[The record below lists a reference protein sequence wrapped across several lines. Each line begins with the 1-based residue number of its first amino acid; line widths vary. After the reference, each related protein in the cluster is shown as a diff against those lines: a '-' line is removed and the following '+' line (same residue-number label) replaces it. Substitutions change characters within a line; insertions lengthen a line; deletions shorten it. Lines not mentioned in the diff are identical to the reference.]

1 MILLY
6 SEPLSC
12 LNEPH
17 FMETACKIYIQE
29 NAKLDFDILKKWT
42 SNIPTLQDEFYREM
56 HKVLVDKIRNM
67 ILNDMDGLLRI
78 LYRMDVYEQK
88 IKLALRD
95 HEEKD
100 AALLIADLYLQR
112 ILEKYESKK
121 NSSSGEKAE
130 WIFDI

>member
-1 MILLY
+1 
-6 SEPLSC
+6 
-12 LNEPH
+12 
-17 FMETACKIYIQE
+17 
-29 NAKLDFDILKKWT
+29 
-42 SNIPTLQDEFYREM
+42 
-56 HKVLVDKIRNM
+56 M
-67 ILNDMDGLLRI
+67 ILNDMDGLLHI

-121 NSSSGEKAE
+121 NSSSGEKTE